1 MEGHDIHQLRVGA
14 MNIRNAVALT
24 IVTAGFRVA
33 VIVNIFVLQH
43 DSVEGC
49 QPLHPRSDTARQ
61 TACFTPAAEPQTDTA
76 KSARRR
82 SRERGRL
89 PISPLNL
96 GFPLR

>member
-1 MEGHDIHQLRVGA
+1 

-33 VIVNIFVLQH
+33 VIMNIFVLQH
-43 DSVEGC
+43 DSVEDC
-49 QPLHPRSDTARQ
+49 QPLHPRSDTVRQ

-82 SRERGRL
+82 SRERGRF
-89 PISPLNL
+89 PISPLSL